1 VWGKKAVLL
10 CVFVRS
16 SLADCHTAALPSGQA
31 DGALKRVDAC
41 PPTVRSLAPGVSAN
55 PPSFHSLHISDVR
68 STPPPHLQS
77 VPHLTC
83 GSLTHKTACPHEKA

>member
-55 PPSFHSLHISDVR
+55 PPSFHSLHISDA
-68 STPPPHLQS
+68 
-77 VPHLTC
+77 
-83 GSLTHKTACPHEKA
+83 SLNTAAPLAERAASDLRVAHS